1 MSLVNIRMKWLPTF
15 LFLLLVA
22 LPTRA
27 FAQDAPAPGA
37 AAPGAAEAEVEEE
50 WKLERK
56 EILKEIELEVKK
68 QLDILVTKEKI
79 VKEQLVKWR
88 LEPPWA
94 WPIQKSPKTIAQVE
108 ADLMKVLEAEAA
120 KKFPIKQHQKRVAEE
135 VEQKFKM
142 SGVGDQVAFT
152 VRGGRGTNTNID
164 GTVQAITAERI
175 RIRQRWVHRDDI
187 PEEYQAMFYEEVN
200 AKMRKEYVEREQRIY
215 DAKVENFKFE
225 QRQDRLPGELL
236 KAFYVP
242 DRRQKNASLRNPN
255 PEAWIS
261 REETVNLLYAVMR
274 KAVGDKLRK
283 EITEAKFK
291 EAEYEYVTELKEW
304 MPIDVAEDW
313 RAAQAAKAA
322 AAQPGEGGMEGG
334 PPPEGME
341 GPPPM

>member
-1 MSLVNIRMKWLPTF
+1 
-15 LFLLLVA
+15 
-22 LPTRA
+22 
-27 FAQDAPAPGA
+27 
-37 AAPGAAEAEVEEE
+37 
-50 WKLERK
+50 
-56 EILKEIELEVKK
+56 
-68 QLDILVTKEKI
+68 
-79 VKEQLVKWR
+79 
-88 LEPPWA
+88 
-94 WPIQKSPKTIAQVE
+94 
-108 ADLMKVLEAEAA
+108 
-120 KKFPIKQHQKRVAEE
+120 
-135 VEQKFKM
+135 
-142 SGVGDQVAFT
+142 
-152 VRGGRGTNTNID
+152 
-164 GTVQAITAERI
+164 
-175 RIRQRWVHRDDI
+175 
-187 PEEYQAMFYEEVN
+187 MFYEEVN